1 MLENLIL
8 VASQVGIL
16 FALMAVGACSRWFK
30 LVDEPSIKGM
40 VNILCLIVTP
50 CLIMDVFQRPFE
62 KALLSQLLLA
72 AVFVIVIHIVLI
84 AVANLIVPGKSL
96 RRTSVLK
103 LSMVLSNA
111 GFMGIP
117 LEQAVFGAEGVFFG
131 VIYVAV
137 FNLVIWSW
145 GYKTMRG
152 NGHPGDE
159 GTGSNWRV
167 ILINPGTLGLALGLP
182 LFLSS
187 FTLPPVLHEPVSMLA
202 DLNTPLAMLIIG
214 YYLAGMHVKAVLRD
228 PGAYLAAFVRLV
240 AAPLTI
246 MGVFCLIRERV
257 NPLMALAIITA
268 ASAPSAAMTTM
279 FAAQYHRDIDLSVG
293 LASGTTLLS
302 IVTMPLIIALAMS
315 LLGTN

>member
-1 MLENLIL
+1 MLDNLIL
-8 VASQVGIL
+8 VATQVGIL
-16 FALMAVGACSRWFK
+16 FALMAAGACSRWFK
-30 LVDEPSIKGM
+30 LVDEASIKGM
-40 VNILCLIVTP
+40 VNILVLIVTP

-62 KALLSQLLLA
+62 PALLSQLLLA
-72 AVFVIVIHIVLI
+72 ALIVVVIHIIMI
-84 AVANLIVPGKSL
+84 AVANWIVPGKSA

-131 VIYVAV
+131 VVYVAV

-152 NGHPGDE
+152 PGRPGDANS
-159 GTGSNWRV
+159 GTNWRV
-167 ILINPGTLGLALGLP
+167 MLINPGTLGIALGLP

-187 FTLPPVLHEPVSMLA
+187 YTLPPVLHDPVSMLA
-202 DLNTPLAMLIIG
+202 DLNTPLAMLVIG

-228 PGAYLAAFVRLV
+228 PGAYLAAFVRLI
-240 AAPLTI
+240 AAPLAI
-246 MGVFCLIRERV
+246 IGFFWLIRAWV
-257 NPLMALAIITA
+257 NPIMALAIITA
-268 ASAPSAAMTTM
+268 ACAPSAAMTTM
-279 FAAQYHRDIDLSVG
+279 FAAQYHRDVDLSVG

-302 IVTMPLIIALAMS
+302 VVTMPLLIALAMS
-315 LLGTN
+315 LMGL

>member
-1 MLENLIL
+1 MLHHLL
-8 VASQVGIL
+8 VVASQVGIL
-16 FALMAVGACSRWFK
+16 FALMAVGALSRKFK
-30 LVDEPSIKGM
+30 IMDEPSVKGM
-40 VNILCLIVTP
+40 VNILVLIVTP

-62 KALLSQLLLA
+62 VALLGQLALA
-72 AVFVIVIHIVLI
+72 AAIVVALHAVLI
-84 AVANLIVPGKSL
+84 AAAHWIVPGKSL

-131 VIYVAV
+131 VVYVAV

-145 GYKTMRG
+145 GYRTMRG
-152 NGHPGDE
+152 HQHAPDGRG
-159 GTGSNWRV
+159 GTNWRV
-167 ILINPGTLGLALGLP
+167 MLVNPGTIGLALGLP

-187 FTLPPVLHEPVSMLA
+187 YTLPPVFRQPVAMLA

-214 YYLAGMHVKAVLRD
+214 YYLAGMRVKPVLRD

-240 AAPLTI
+240 ASPLVF
-246 MGVFCLIRERV
+246 MGVLWCLRSWLD
-257 NPLMALAIITA
+257 PLMALALITA
-268 ASAPSAAMTTM
+268 ACAPSAAMTTM
-279 FAAQYHRDIDLSVG
+279 FAAQYHRDVDLSVG

-302 IVTMPLIIALAMS
+302 IVTMPLLIALAMS
-315 LLGTN
+315 LFSV

>member
-1 MLENLIL
+1 MLDNLIL
-8 VASQVGIL
+8 VATQVGIL
-16 FALMAVGACSRWFK
+16 FALMAAGACSRWFK
-30 LVDEPSIKGM
+30 LIDEASVKGM
-40 VNILCLIVTP
+40 VNILVLIVTP

-62 KALLSQLLLA
+62 PALLNQLLFA
-72 AVFVIVIHIVLI
+72 ALIVVALHVIMI
-84 AVANLIVPGKSL
+84 AVANWIVPGKSA

-117 LEQAVFGAEGVFFG
+117 LEQAVFGDEGVFFG

-145 GYKTMRG
+145 GYRTMRG
-152 NGHPGDE
+152 PGRPGDANS
-159 GTGSNWRV
+159 GTNWRV
-167 ILINPGTLGLALGLP
+167 TLINPGTLGLALGIP

-187 FTLPPVLHEPVSMLA
+187 YTLPTVLHDPVAMLA

-240 AAPLTI
+240 ATPLALI
-246 MGVFCLIRERV
+246 GFFWLIRAWV
-257 NPLMALAIITA
+257 NPIMALAMITA

-279 FAAQYHRDIDLSVG
+279 FAAQYHRDVDLSVG

-302 IVTMPLIIALAMS
+302 IVTMPLLIALAMS
-315 LLGTN
+315 VMGL

>member
-1 MLENLIL
+1 MLDNLVL
-8 VASQVGIL
+8 VATQVGIL
-16 FALMAVGACSRWFK
+16 FALMAAGACSRWFK
-30 LVDEPSIKGM
+30 LVDEASIKGM
-40 VNILCLIVTP
+40 VNILVLVVTP

-62 KALLSQLLLA
+62 PALLNQLLLA
-72 AVFVIVIHIVLI
+72 ALIVVVLHIIMI
-84 AVANLIVPGKSL
+84 AVANWVVPGKSA

-131 VIYVAV
+131 VVYVAV

-145 GYKTMRG
+145 GYRTMRG
-152 NGHPGDE
+152 PGRPGDANS
-159 GTGSNWRV
+159 GTNWRV
-167 ILINPGTLGLALGLP
+167 TLINPGTLGLVLGLP

-187 FTLPPVLHEPVSMLA
+187 YTLPSVLHEPVAMLA

-240 AAPLTI
+240 GVPLALI
-246 MGVFCLIRERV
+246 GFFWLIRERV
-257 NPLMALAIITA
+257 NPIMALAMITS

-279 FAAQYHRDIDLSVG
+279 FAAQYHRDVDLSVG

-302 IVTMPLIIALAMS
+302 IVTMPLLIALAMS
-315 LLGTN
+315 VMGL